1 MGGRTAPRANRLIR
15 GVAAVDGARFS
26 VRRSQGSGVEGF
38 DPCAAGNRLSW
49 IVNSGASLLPA
60 YHIQRPSDD
69 PRAPDPRERMKRDD
83 EKSPRAARPRRFLSL
98 FWKGFVF
105 LSVLIIGIGASF
117 AVLNYFHLVHQ
128 FRDQQVL
135 DRALR
140 TRQLKDLF
148 SRSVTRVQQIG
159 SVMTSVSDF
168 PTALRQRNP
177 RLIHRKAS
185 IFANLQYDLD
195 IERLELFD
203 PDGRLFWQ
211 WGMTLP
217 DDPDSVFR
225 KSAIAAVT
233 HKEEPANLLSCDPQ
247 CALYV
252 YQPILADSR
261 LAGVF
266 VLKQAIAQLVIE
278 YESLTGSDLGI
289 LMPVSND
296 DPEQVLPSWGLRV
309 AALTHANVLTPMLNH
324 LAATRRL
331 PLDHVADDIH
341 TWRGRSYA
349 IQRIPLRD
357 LVDAEGTALIVSDV
371 SAQLRQID
379 NAARQGVLLAA
390 AGLVVA
396 EMLLL
401 LFMNFPLRHLR
412 RVAETL
418 PLLAQGAYTTVRDQL
433 VAARRPYRWHDEV
446 MILDDAAL
454 RLSHELESKTRAIER
469 KTQELAAERDF
480 VQGLLETAQVMIL
493 TQSSEGRILTA
504 NELTLQLTGFEQKDL
519 RGRHFRSLIL
529 EVKSINDFDG
539 LFQELWSGK
548 RHRLQHEAE
557 LLCKEGTRRHVVW
570 VHTRLQDHNP
580 DDVAVLSV
588 GLDVTERVEAE
599 TRYMWLANHD
609 PLTGLFNRRGF
620 HEELE
625 RIYSEVERNEASAAL
640 ILFDLDHFK
649 DINDTVGHLAG
660 DELLAKLASELK
672 TRIRKADIP
681 SRLGGD
687 EFAILMPHQT
697 ADGAMAF
704 ATLLNKR
711 LTSLPISV
719 QQKMFHVT
727 ASIGVAMIPEHG
739 SNIEEVL
746 ANADLAMYQA
756 KSGGRGRIHMFSYSD
771 HARERI
777 SDRTYWKQAIQK
789 ALLNK
794 RFFFHYQP
802 IVAMGSGQIQYYEA
816 LVRLRSEDG
825 TAIAPGEFLE
835 YAQLTGLIRE
845 IDRYVVE
852 AAIDFLQR
860 QRDNRRFK
868 AIHVNLSASALSNR
882 EWTEPLKAAIKRRT
896 IQPERLIFEITE
908 TAAIGDFGTAKEIM
922 EELGNLGFRF
932 AIDDFGVGFA
942 SFSYLRH
949 LPVQFVKIDQSYVT
963 GIAKNPRDRAFVS
976 AITTLAHGNDIEV
989 IAEGI
994 EDAATLQ
1001 AVASLGVD
1009 LGQGYF
1015 IGRPADFEDDI
1026 EVEFADAVASGTAG
1040 R

>member
-1 MGGRTAPRANRLIR
+1 MNTQ
-15 GVAAVDGARFS
+15 D
-26 VRRSQGSGVEGF
+26 
-38 DPCAAGNRLSW
+38 DH
-49 IVNSGASLLPA
+49 SL
-60 YHIQRPSDD
+60 QDR
-69 PRAPDPRERMKRDD
+69 
-83 EKSPRAARPRRFLSL
+83 RPRRFLSL

-105 LSVLIIGIGASF
+105 LSVLIIGISASF

-128 FRDQQVL
+128 FRNQQSL

-140 TRQLKDLF
+140 TRQLRDLF
-148 SRSVTRVQQIG
+148 SRSVIRIQQIG
-159 SVMTSVSDF
+159 SVLTSVSDF
-168 PTALRQRNP
+168 SAALRKHNP
-177 RLIHRKAS
+177 RLLQGTAS
-185 IFANLQYDLD
+185 IYANFQYDLD
-195 IERLELFD
+195 IERLELFA

-211 WGMTLP
+211 WGMTEP
-217 DDPDSVFR
+217 EEPKRMVR
-225 KSAIAAVT
+225 QSAMQTVINR
-233 HKEEPANLLSCDPQ
+233 EEPANLLSCEPQ

-252 YQPILADSR
+252 FQPILVDSR

-266 VLKQAIAQLVIE
+266 VLKQAIAPLVIE
-278 YESLTGSDLGI
+278 YQSLTGSDLGI
-289 LMPVSND
+289 LIPAD
-296 DPEQVLPSWGLRV
+296 DDELDQALPEWGVRV
-309 AALTHANVLTPMLNH
+309 AALTHASMLTPMLHRLTATRHKQLEH
-324 LAATRRL
+324 LA
-331 PLDHVADDIH
+331 DEIH
-341 TWRGRSYA
+341 GWKGRSFA
-349 IQRIPLRD
+349 IQQIPLRD
-357 LVDAEGTALIVSDV
+357 LVQGEGTALVISDV
-371 SAQLRQID
+371 SAQLRHIN
-379 NAARQGVLLAA
+379 NAARDGVMLAA
-390 AGLVVA
+390 AGLLVA
-396 EMLLL
+396 ETLLL
-401 LFMNFPLRHLR
+401 LLMNFPLRHLR
-412 RVAETL
+412 RLADTL
-418 PLLAQGAYTTVRDQL
+418 PLLAEGAYAEVREQL
-433 VAARRPYRWHDEV
+433 MVAKRPGRWRDEV
-446 MILDDAAL
+446 MILDDAAM
-454 RLSHELESKTRAIER
+454 RLSQQLESKTLAIDR

-493 TQSSEGRILTA
+493 TQSSAGRILTA
-504 NELTLQLTGFEQKDL
+504 NELTLQLTGFEHREL

-529 EVKSINDFDG
+529 EVKSVEDFDQQ
-539 LFQELWSGK
+539 FNELWAGT

-580 DDVAVLSV
+580 DNVAVLSV

-609 PLTGLFNRRGF
+609 PLTGLYNRRGF

-625 RIYSEVERNEASAAL
+625 RLYSEVERSQARAAL

-687 EFAILMPHQT
+687 EFAILMPNQT
-697 ADGAMAF
+697 SDGAMAF

-727 ASIGVAMIPEHG
+727 ASIGVALIPDHG

-756 KSGGRGRIHMFSYSD
+756 KNSGRGRIHMFSYSD

-789 ALLNK
+789 ALLDK

-802 IVAMGSGQIQYYEA
+802 ILAIASGQIPYYEA
-816 LVRLRSEDG
+816 LVRLRGEDG
-825 TAIAPGEFLE
+825 KPIPPGEFLE

-852 AAIDFLQR
+852 AAIRFLHR
-860 QRDNRRFK
+860 HRDNHRFK

-882 EWTEPLKAAIKRRT
+882 DWTEPLKAAIKSRH

-908 TAAIGDFGTAKEIM
+908 TAAIGDFGTAKDIM
-922 EELGNLGFRF
+922 EELGGLGFRF

-963 GIAKNPRDRAFVS
+963 YIATNPRDRAFVS
-976 AITTLAHGNDIEV
+976 AITTLAHGNEIQV

-994 EDAATLQ
+994 EDAATLETI
-1001 AVASLGVD
+1001 AALGVD

-1015 IGRPADFEDDI
+1015 IGRPAAFEED
-1026 EVEFADAVASGTAG
+1026 EADSESGSGGATTVAAA
-1040 R
+1040 RM

>member
-1 MGGRTAPRANRLIR
+1 M
-15 GVAAVDGARFS
+15 
-26 VRRSQGSGVEGF
+26 
-38 DPCAAGNRLSW
+38 
-49 IVNSGASLLPA
+49 
-60 YHIQRPSDD
+60 
-69 PRAPDPRERMKRDD
+69 
-83 EKSPRAARPRRFLSL
+83 SL

-128 FRDQQVL
+128 FRNQQML

-140 TRQLKDLF
+140 TRQLKDLV

-159 SVMTSVSDF
+159 SVLTSVGDF
-168 PTALRQRNP
+168 PAALRQRNA
-177 RLIHRKAS
+177 RLLQRKAS

-195 IERLELFD
+195 IERLELYGR
-203 PDGRLFWQ
+203 DGLLFWQ
-211 WGMTLP
+211 WGMSP
-217 DDPDSVFR
+217 AESPDSGSH
-225 KSAIAAVT
+225 KSTIASVI
-233 HKEEPANLLSCDPQ
+233 HREEPANLLSCEPQ

-278 YESLTGSDLGI
+278 YQSLTGADLGI
-289 LMPVSND
+289 LMPAAAG
-296 DPEQVLPSWGLRV
+296 DPGQVLPSWGLRL
-309 AALTHANVLTPMLNH
+309 AALTHASVLTPLLNH
-324 LAATRRL
+324 LAATLHL
-331 PLDHVADDIH
+331 PLDQVEDGIH
-341 TWRGRSYA
+341 FWRGRSYTV
-349 IQRIPLRD
+349 QQIPLRD
-357 LVDAEGTALIVSDV
+357 LVEAEGSALVVSDV
-371 SAQLRQID
+371 TAQLRQID
-379 NAARQGVLLAA
+379 NAAREGILLAVG
-390 AGLVVA
+390 GLVVA
-396 EMLLL
+396 ELLL
-401 LFMNFPLRHLR
+401 LFLMNFPLRHLR

-418 PLLAQGAYTTVRDQL
+418 PLLAQGAYAEVRDQL

-446 MILDDAAL
+446 MVLDDAAL
-454 RLSHELESKTRAIER
+454 RLSHELESKTKAIER
-469 KTQELAAERDF
+469 KTRELAAERDF
-480 VQGLLETAQVMIL
+480 VQGLLDTAQVMIL
-493 TQSSEGRILTA
+493 TQSSDGRVLAA
-504 NELTLQLTGFEQKDL
+504 NEMMLQVTGFEQHDL
-519 RGRHFRSLIL
+519 RSRPFRSLIL
-529 EVKSINDFDG
+529 EVKSVNDFDD
-539 LFQELWSGK
+539 LFQELWSGE

-570 VHTRLQDHNP
+570 VHTRLKDHNP

-609 PLTGLFNRRGF
+609 PLTGLVNRRGF

-625 RIYSEVERNEASAAL
+625 RIYSEVERNEAKAAL

-672 TRIRKADIP
+672 ARIRKADIP

-687 EFAILMPHQT
+687 EFAILMPNQT
-697 ADGAMAF
+697 AEGAMAF
-704 ATLLNKR
+704 ATLLNQR

-727 ASIGVAMIPEHG
+727 ASIGVALIPDHG

-771 HARERI
+771 HARERV
-777 SDRTYWKQAIQK
+777 SDRTFWKQAIQK

-794 RFFFHYQP
+794 QFFFHYQP
-802 IVAMGSGQIQYYEA
+802 IVAMGSGQVQYYEA
-816 LVRLRSEDG
+816 LVRLRSDDG
-825 TAIAPGEFLE
+825 TTIAPGEFLE

-882 EWTEPLKAAIKRRT
+882 EWTEPLKAAIKRRV

-908 TAAIGDFGTAKEIM
+908 TAAIGDFGTAKDIM
-922 EELGNLGFRF
+922 EELGHLGFRF

-963 GIAKNPRDRAFVS
+963 CIAKNPRDRAFVS

-1001 AVASLGVD
+1001 TVASLGVD

-1015 IGRPADFEDDI
+1015 IGRPADFDDEAEI
-1026 EVEFADAVASGTAG
+1026 EFADAVASGMAG

>member
-1 MGGRTAPRANRLIR
+1 MKRP
-15 GVAAVDGARFS
+15 D
-26 VRRSQGSGVEGF
+26 E
-38 DPCAAGNRLSW
+38 
-49 IVNSGASLLPA
+49 NS
-60 YHIQRPSDD
+60 
-69 PRAPDPRERMKRDD
+69 PREPKR
-83 EKSPRAARPRRFLSL
+83 RPFLSL

-105 LSVLIIGIGASF
+105 LSVLIVGISASF
-117 AVLNYFHLVHQ
+117 AVLNYFHLIHQ
-128 FRDQQVL
+128 FRNQQIL

-140 TRQLKDLF
+140 TRQLRDLF

-159 SVMTSVSDF
+159 SVLTSVSDF
-168 PTALRQRNP
+168 PAALRKRNP
-177 RLIHRKAS
+177 RLIHRTSS
-185 IFANLQYDLD
+185 IYANLQYDLD
-195 IERLELFD
+195 IERLELFS
-203 PDGRLFWQ
+203 PDGRLFWY
-211 WGMTLP
+211 WGMALP
-217 DDPDSVFR
+217 DTPDSGPR
-225 KSAIAAVT
+225 KSAIESVI
-233 HKEEPANLLSCDPQ
+233 HREEPANLLACEPQ

-252 YQPILADSR
+252 YQPILVDSR
-261 LAGVF
+261 LAGIF

-289 LMPVSND
+289 LMPVSD
-296 DPEQVLPSWGLRV
+296 QDQSQDQAVPGWGLRV
-309 AALTHANVLTPMLNH
+309 AALTHANVLTPMLND
-324 LAATRRL
+324 LATTRHQ
-331 PLDHVADDIH
+331 PLDRVEEAIR
-341 TWRGRSYA
+341 TWRGRSYS
-349 IQRIPLRD
+349 IQRMPLQD
-357 LVDAEGTALIVSDV
+357 LVEAEGTALVITDV
-371 SAQLRQID
+371 SPQLRQIN
-379 NAARQGVLLAA
+379 NAAREGVLLAA
-390 AGLVVA
+390 GGLVVA
-396 EMLLL
+396 EILLL
-401 LFMNFPLRHLR
+401 VLMNFPLRHLR

-418 PLLAQGAYTTVRDQL
+418 PLLAQGAYTTVRSQL
-433 VAARRPYRWHDEV
+433 TAARRPYRWQDEV
-446 MILDDAAL
+446 MILDEAAL

-504 NELTLQLTGFEQKDL
+504 NELTLQLTGFEQQDL

-529 EVKSINDFDG
+529 ELKTVKDFDG
-539 LFQELWSGK
+539 LFDDLWSGK

-580 DDVAVLSV
+580 DNVAVLSV

-625 RIYSEVERNEASAAL
+625 RIYSEVERNEARAAL

-687 EFAILMPHQT
+687 EFAILMPNQT
-697 ADGAMAF
+697 PDGAMAF

-727 ASIGVAMIPEHG
+727 ASIGVALIPDHG
-739 SNIEEVL
+739 NNIEEVM

-756 KSGGRGRIHMFSYSD
+756 KTSGRGRIHMFSYSD

-794 RFFFHYQP
+794 RFFFLYQP
-802 IVAMGSGQIQYYEA
+802 IVTMGSGQIQYYEA

-860 QRDNRRFK
+860 QRDNRGFK

-882 EWTEPLKAAIKRRT
+882 DWTEPLKAAIKRRD

-908 TAAIGDFGTAKEIM
+908 TAAIGDFGTAKDIM
-922 EELGNLGFRF
+922 EELGQLGFRF

-963 GIAKNPRDRAFVS
+963 CIAKNPRDQAFVS

-1001 AVASLGVD
+1001 TIASLGVD

-1015 IGRPADFEDDI
+1015 IGRPAPFEDEA
-1026 EVEFADAVASGTAG
+1026 EVEFAAAAAAG

>member
-1 MGGRTAPRANRLIR
+1 M
-15 GVAAVDGARFS
+15 
-26 VRRSQGSGVEGF
+26 
-38 DPCAAGNRLSW
+38 
-49 IVNSGASLLPA
+49 SL
-60 YHIQRPSDD
+60 Y
-69 PRAPDPRERMKRDD
+69 
-83 EKSPRAARPRRFLSL
+83 
-98 FWKGFVF
+98 WKGFVF
-105 LSVLIIGIGASF
+105 LSVLIIGISASF
-117 AVLNYFHLVHQ
+117 AALNYFHLVHQ
-128 FRDQQVL
+128 FRNQQTL

-140 TRQLKDLF
+140 TRQLQDLV
-148 SRSVTRVQQIG
+148 SRSVTRLQQIG
-159 SVMTSVSDF
+159 SVLTSVSNF
-168 PTALRQRNP
+168 SAALRKRNP
-177 RLIHRKAS
+177 RSLQSTAS
-185 IFANLQYDLD
+185 IYANFQYDLD
-195 IERLELFD
+195 IEQLELYA

-211 WGMTLP
+211 WGTPMATEP
-217 DDPDSVFR
+217 DDKVR
-225 KSAIAAVT
+225 QSAITTVLNR
-233 HKEEPANLLSCDPQ
+233 EEPTNLLACEPQ

-252 YQPILADSR
+252 YQPILMDGH

-266 VLKQAIAQLVIE
+266 AMKQAIAQLVIE
-278 YESLTGSDLGI
+278 YQSLTGSDLGI
-289 LMPVSND
+289 LVPFSESSAGD
-296 DPEQVLPSWGLRV
+296 ELSGWGVRI
-309 AALTHANVLTPMLNH
+309 AALTHADTLAPLLHH
-324 LAATRRL
+324 LSATQHKA
-331 PLDHVADDIH
+331 LDHLTDEVQN
-341 TWRGRSYA
+341 WKGRSFA
-349 IQRIPLRD
+349 IQKVALSE
-357 LVDAEGTALIVSDV
+357 LVHGEGMAIVVSDV
-371 SAQLRQID
+371 SAQLQHI
-379 NAARQGVLLAA
+379 NHAARDGVLLAA
-390 AGLVVA
+390 IGLLMA
-396 EMLLL
+396 ELALLL
-401 LFMNFPLRHLR
+401 LIHFPLRHLR
-412 RVAETL
+412 RLADTL
-418 PLLAQGAYTTVRDQL
+418 PLLAQGDYAEVRNHLIATKQ
-433 VAARRPYRWHDEV
+433 PYRWRDEV

-454 RLSHELESKTRAIER
+454 RLSHQLESKTRAIDR

-480 VQGLLETAQVMIL
+480 VQGLLDTAQVMIL
-493 TQSSEGRILTA
+493 TQSSAGRILTA
-504 NELTLQLTGFEQKDL
+504 NELTLQLTGFDHREL

-529 EVKSINDFDG
+529 EVKSVDDFDEI
-539 LFQELWSGK
+539 FNDLWAG
-548 RHRLQHEAE
+548 RRQRMQHEAE
-557 LLCKEGTRRHVVW
+557 LLCKEGTRRHVMW

-580 DDVAVLSV
+580 DNVAVLSV

-625 RIYSEVERNEASAAL
+625 RLYSEVERNQARAAL

-697 ADGAMAF
+697 SEGALAF

-727 ASIGVAMIPEHG
+727 ASIGIALIPDHG

-756 KSGGRGRIHMFSYSD
+756 KNSGRGRIHMFSYSD

-777 SDRTYWKQAIQK
+777 SDRTYWKQTIQK
-789 ALLNK
+789 GLLQQ

-802 IVAMGSGQIQYYEA
+802 ILEIGTGEIPYFEA
-816 LVRLRSEDG
+816 LVRLRGDDG
-825 TAIAPGEFLE
+825 KPIPPGEFLE

-845 IDRYVVE
+845 LDRYVVE
-852 AAIDFLQR
+852 EAIRFL
-860 QRDNRRFK
+860 RRHRENHHFK

-882 EWTEPLKAAIKRRT
+882 DWTEPLKSAIKNRD

-908 TAAIGDFGTAKEIM
+908 TAAIGDFGTAKNIM
-922 EELGNLGFRF
+922 EELGALGFRF

-963 GIAKNPRDRAFVS
+963 CVADNPRDQAFVS
-976 AITTLAHGNDIEV
+976 AITTLAHGNDIQV

-994 EDAATLQ
+994 ETAATLEKIT
-1001 AVASLGVD
+1001 ALGVD

-1015 IGRPADFEDDI
+1015 IGRPAPFEADG
-1026 EVEFADAVASGTAG
+1026 EVVVATEASTAAA